1 MFLSIEEAK
10 ALTTFEEIAGLTDSE
25 VQGYINRADAW
36 IRRATGRYDLVDT
49 LDENIQED
57 LRLATIM
64 LVEYIWYWDQEEP
77 KEQAISR
84 DDSVKIGSYTYDKMR
99 ADTTRWKTG
108 NQELDMILESLKYNP
123 AAVLFRTTRR
133 NRL

>member
-10 ALTTFEEIAGLTDSE
+10 ALTTFEEIAGLSDAE
-25 VQGYINRADAW
+25 VQRYISRADAW
-36 IRRATGRYDLVDT
+36 IRRTTGRYDLANTVD
-49 LDENIQED
+49 EYVQED

-84 DDSVKIGSYTYDKMR
+84 DDTVKIGSYTYDKMK
-99 ADTTRWKTG
+99 ADSRGRTG
-108 NQELDMILESLKYNP
+108 NQELDMILDSLKYNP
-123 AAVLFRTTRR
+123 TTILFRTTRR
-133 NRL
+133 NGI